1 MSTIHRNLSEYD
13 SSDLPSKERLA
24 NQHYAIVVADWN
36 TEITHILLRGAID
49 TLIENGVRE
58 ENITLKHVPGVF
70 ELIYASRLLQ
80 DEDHYAAIIALGCV
94 VRGETP
100 HFDYICKG
108 VATGL
113 STLNTN
119 GMSPVIF
126 SILTTD
132 DAQQALDRAGGKHGN
147 KGIEGAFTAMK
158 MANI

>member
-58 ENITLKHVPGVF
+58 ENITLKHVPGAF

-80 DEDHYAAIIALGCV
+80 DEDHYAAIIALGCRYRSV
-94 VRGETP
+94 NSQCQW
-100 HFDYICKG
+100 Y
-108 VATGL
+108 VACDILDTYYRRYPTG
-113 STLNTN
+113 SRQSRRQTR
-119 GMSPVIF
+119 
-126 SILTTD
+126 
-132 DAQQALDRAGGKHGN
+132 Q
-147 KGIEGAFTAMK
+147 
-158 MANI
+158 

>member
-13 SSDLPSKERLA
+13 SSDLPTKERLA

-58 ENITLKHVPGVF
+58 ENITLKHVPGAF

-94 VRGETP
+94 VRGDP
-100 HFDYICKG
+100 SFRLYLSGSRYRSVDSQCQWY
-108 VATGL
+108 VARDILDTYYRRYPTG
-113 STLNTN
+113 SRQSRRQTR
-119 GMSPVIF
+119 
-126 SILTTD
+126 
-132 DAQQALDRAGGKHGN
+132 Q
-147 KGIEGAFTAMK
+147 
-158 MANI
+158 

>member
-58 ENITLKHVPGVF
+58 ENITLKHVPGAF

-100 HFDYICKG
+100 HFDYICQG
-108 VATGL
+108 VATG
-113 STLNTN
+113 SVD
-119 GMSPVIF
+119 SQCQWYVACD
-126 SILTTD
+126 ILDTYYRRYPTGSR
-132 DAQQALDRAGGKHGN
+132 QSRRQTRQ
-147 KGIEGAFTAMK
+147 
-158 MANI
+158 

>member
-58 ENITLKHVPGVF
+58 ENITLKHVPGAF

-100 HFDYICKG
+100 HFDYICQG
-108 VATGL
+108 GRYRSVDSQYQWYVARDILDTHYRRCPTG
-113 STLNTN
+113 SRQSRRQTR
-119 GMSPVIF
+119 
-126 SILTTD
+126 
-132 DAQQALDRAGGKHGN
+132 Q
-147 KGIEGAFTAMK
+147 
-158 MANI
+158 